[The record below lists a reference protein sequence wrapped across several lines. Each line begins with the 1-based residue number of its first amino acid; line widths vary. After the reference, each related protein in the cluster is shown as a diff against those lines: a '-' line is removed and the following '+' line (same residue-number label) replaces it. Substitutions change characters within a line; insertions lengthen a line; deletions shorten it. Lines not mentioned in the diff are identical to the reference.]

1 MSNIQA
7 IITQENATITCN
19 FEQVKKAIQDKLA
32 QYKGAVF
39 TEDSK
44 TYAKKEVA
52 SLRAEKKSLQD
63 NMREAKKQYMVPWNE
78 FEVQAKTLIRLYDE
92 PITFINGQV
101 QAFEEKRIAEKK
113 KLISEIYQLVPKEV
127 QDYIPLAR
135 IYNSKWENATYREKD
150 IRKDISEI
158 TEKILSDLATIQ
170 AMGSEAVPKALKQ
183 YKDSLSLA
191 DAVAYIN
198 DYERQKREILAREQ
212 ERKRREEEARIRREE
227 RKKLQAE
234 QKAKAALEAA
244 RQAEREKE
252 EALWRA
258 EREKEEAARRAERE
272 KEEALQRAKEEQEL
286 AIEKAKAEAAQK
298 TIESFIPDMEGG
310 SQLYE
315 YRISLS
321 DDAKEKLEMYMDSI
335 GIEWELI

>member
-19 FEQVKKAIQDKLA
+19 FEQVQKAIQDKLA

-52 SLRAEKKSLQD
+52 SLRAEKKSLQE
-63 NMREAKKQYMVPWNE
+63 NMREAKKQYMVSWND
-78 FEVQAKTLIRLYDE
+78 FEIQAKNLISLYDE
-92 PITFINGQV
+92 PINLINGQV

-113 KLISEIYQLVPKEV
+113 KLISEIYQSVPKKV

-150 IRKDISEI
+150 IQKDISEI

-170 AMGSEAVPKALKQ
+170 AMESEAVPKALKQ
-183 YKDSLSLA
+183 YKSSLSLA
-191 DAVAYIN
+191 DAMAYISN
-198 DYERQKREILAREQ
+198 YERQKQEILAHEQ

-244 RQAEREKE
+244 RQAELEKE
-252 EALWRA
+252 EALRH
-258 EREKEEAARRAERE
+258 
-272 KEEALQRAKEEQEL
+272 AKEEQEL
-286 AIEKAKAEAAQK
+286 AIERAKAEAAQK

-310 SQLYE
+310 TQLYE

>member
-1 MSNIQA
+1 MNVKKIEKLYKLLERTKSWKQSRNAAGGCADGLHMPMEKQNGKDGKKMSNIQA

-19 FEQVKKAIQDKLA
+19 FEQVQKAIQDKLA

-52 SLRAEKKSLQD
+52 SLRAEKKSLQE
-63 NMREAKKQYMVPWNE
+63 NMREAKKQYMVSWND
-78 FEVQAKTLIRLYDE
+78 FEVQAKKLISLYDE
-92 PITFINGQV
+92 PINLINGQV
-101 QAFEEKRIAEKK
+101 QAFEKKRIAEKK
-113 KLISEIYQLVPKEV
+113 KLISEIYQSVPKKV

-150 IRKDISEI
+150 IQKDISEI

-170 AMGSEAVPKALKQ
+170 AMESEAVPKALKQ
-183 YKDSLSLA
+183 YKSSLSLA
-191 DAVAYIN
+191 DAMAYISN
-198 DYERQKREILAREQ
+198 YERQKQEILAHEQ

-244 RQAEREKE
+244 RQAELEKE
-252 EALWRA
+252 EALRH
-258 EREKEEAARRAERE
+258 
-272 KEEALQRAKEEQEL
+272 AKEEQEL
-286 AIEKAKAEAAQK
+286 AIERAKAEAAQK

-310 SQLYE
+310 TQLY
-315 YRISLS
+315 
-321 DDAKEKLEMYMDSI
+321 
-335 GIEWELI
+335 

>member
-19 FEQVKKAIQDKLA
+19 FEQVQKAIQDKLA

-52 SLRAEKKSLQD
+52 SLRAEKKSLQE
-63 NMREAKKQYMVPWNE
+63 NMREAKKQYMVSWND
-78 FEVQAKTLIRLYDE
+78 FEVQAKKLISLYDE
-92 PITFINGQV
+92 PINLINGQV
-101 QAFEEKRIAEKK
+101 QAFEKKRIAEKK
-113 KLISEIYQLVPKEV
+113 KLISEIYQSVPKKV

-150 IRKDISEI
+150 IQKDISEI

-170 AMGSEAVPKALKQ
+170 AMESEAVPKALKQ
-183 YKDSLSLA
+183 YKSSLSLA
-191 DAVAYIN
+191 DAMAYISN
-198 DYERQKREILAREQ
+198 YERQKQEILAHEQ

-244 RQAEREKE
+244 RQAELEKE
-252 EALWRA
+252 EALRH
-258 EREKEEAARRAERE
+258 
-272 KEEALQRAKEEQEL
+272 AKEEQEL
-286 AIEKAKAEAAQK
+286 AIERAKAEAAQK

-310 SQLYE
+310 TQLYE

>member
-7 IITQENATITCN
+7 VITQENATISCN
-19 FEQVKKAIQDKLA
+19 FEQVQKAIQDKLA

-39 TEDSK
+39 TEESK

-63 NMREAKKQYMVPWNE
+63 NMKDAKKQYMAPWNE
-78 FEVQAKTLIRLYDE
+78 FEAQAKNLISLYDG
-92 PITFINGQV
+92 PIDLINSQV

-113 KLISEIYQLVPKEV
+113 KLISEIYQSVPAEV
-127 QDYIPLAR
+127 QEYIPLAR
-135 IYNSKWENATYREKD
+135 IYNPKWENATYKEKD
-150 IRKDISEI
+150 IRKDISEVV
-158 TEKILSDLATIQ
+158 EKILSDLTTIRT
-170 AMGSEAVPKALKQ
+170 MNSEAVTKALEQ
-183 YKDSLSLA
+183 YKNSLNLS
-191 DAVAYIN
+191 DVVAYISN
-198 DYERQKREILAREQ
+198 YERQKQEILAREQ

-234 QKAKAALEAA
+234 QKAKAAFEAA
-244 RQAEREKE
+244 RQAEREKK
-252 EALWRA
+252 EALR
-258 EREKEEAARRAERE
+258 
-272 KEEALQRAKEEQEL
+272 RAKEEQEL
-286 AIEKAKAEAAQK
+286 AIERAKAEAAQK

>member
-7 IITQENATITCN
+7 IITQKNATISCN
-19 FEQVKKAIQDKLA
+19 FEQVQKAIQDKLA
-32 QYKGAVF
+32 QYNGAVF

-52 SLRAEKKSLQD
+52 SLRAQKKSLQD
-63 NMREAKKQYMVPWNE
+63 NMKDAKKQYMVPWNE
-78 FEVQAKTLIRLYDE
+78 FEAKAKKLISLYDE
-92 PITFINGQV
+92 PINFINGQV
-101 QAFEEKRIAEKK
+101 QAFEEKRVAEKK
-113 KLISEIYQLVPKEV
+113 KLISEIFQSVPVEV
-127 QDYIPLAR
+127 QECIPLNR
-135 IYNSKWENATYREKD
+135 IYNSKWENATYKEKD
-150 IRKDISEI
+150 IRKDVSEI

-170 AMGSEAVPKALKQ
+170 TMDSEAVPKALEQ

-191 DAVAYIN
+191 DAVAYIS
-198 DYERQKREILAREQ
+198 DYERQRKEILAREQ

-244 RQAEREKE
+244 RHAELEKE
-252 EALWRA
+252 EAL
-258 EREKEEAARRAERE
+258 RRAE
-272 KEEALQRAKEEQEL
+272 EEQEL
-286 AIEKAKAEAAQK
+286 AIEKAKVEAAQK
-298 TIESFIPDMEGG
+298 TIESFIPDMEGET
-310 SQLYE
+310 QLYE
-315 YRISLS
+315 YRLSLS